1 MGGPVRYNARPN
13 AADTE
18 RPMRHS
24 RGIHY
29 ALLGVVSQNP
39 AGVHGYALKRQC
51 DRILGHFWQL
61 NFGEVYRILD
71 RLAEDGLIQTVLAD
85 ATTSRKVFRITDKGR
100 RSLDTFI
107 LEPPTDAPRP
117 LRQEL
122 AVKLLF
128 AGPERMPEL
137 VRLIDAQR
145 DTYMRQLHLLSVQ
158 RRKIT
163 NLPIDTFVTSLLI
176 DGAELSV
183 RAELAWLEDVGVKLK
198 ERFTPGSAAPLA
210 RA

>member
-1 MGGPVRYNARPN
+1 
-13 AADTE
+13 
-18 RPMRHS
+18 MRHA

-29 ALLGVVSQNP
+29 ALLGVVAQNP
-39 AGVHGYALKRQC
+39 DGVHGYALKRQC

-71 RLAEDGLIQTVLAD
+71 RLSENGLVEEVLAD
-85 ATTSRKVFRITDKGR
+85 SVSSRKVFRITDRGR
-100 RSLDTFI
+100 QSLDTFI

-117 LRQEL
+117 MRQEL

-145 DTYMRQLHLLSVQ
+145 DTYMKQLHLLSVQ

-163 NLPIDTFVTSLLI
+163 KLPVDTFVTGLLI

-183 RAELAWLEDVGVKLK
+183 RAELAWLEDVAAKLK
-198 ERFTPGSAAPLA
+198 ERFTSGSVGRQAPA
-210 RA
+210 

>member
-1 MGGPVRYNARPN
+1 
-13 AADTE
+13 
-18 RPMRHS
+18 MRHA

-39 AGVHGYALKRQC
+39 TGVHGYALKRQC

-71 RLAEDGLIQTVLAD
+71 HLAEDGLIQAVLAD

-107 LEPPTDAPRP
+107 LEPPTDTPRP

-145 DTYMRQLHLLSVQ
+145 DTYMRQLHLLATQ
-158 RRKIT
+158 RRK
-163 NLPIDTFVTSLLI
+163 LRGVPVDSFVTNLLI
-176 DGAELSV
+176 DGAELNV

-198 ERFTPGSAAPLA
+198 QRFGASRVPAA
-210 RA
+210 

>member
-1 MGGPVRYNARPN
+1 MGVSGEIQEPANPNQTGGDPLRHVRGA
-13 AADTE
+13 
-18 RPMRHS
+18 
-24 RGIHY
+24 HY
-29 ALLGVVSQNP
+29 ALLGVVSQHP

-61 NFGEVYRILD
+61 NFGEVYRVLD
-71 RLAEDGLIQTVLAD
+71 RLAEDGLIEGVLGGP
-85 ATTSRKVFRITDKGR
+85 SSPRKLFRITDKGR

-128 AGPERMPEL
+128 AGPERLPEL
-137 VRLIDAQR
+137 VRLIDCQR
-145 DTYMRQLHLLSVQ
+145 DTYMRQLHLLTVQ
-158 RRKIT
+158 RRRLRR
-163 NLPIDTFVTSLLI
+163 LPIDSFVTNLLI
-176 DGAELSV
+176 DGAELNV
-183 RAELAWLEDVGVKLK
+183 RAELAWLEDVSAKLK
-198 ERFTPGSAAPLA
+198 ERFAAAPG

>member
-1 MGGPVRYNARPN
+1 
-13 AADTE
+13 
-18 RPMRHS
+18 MRHA

-29 ALLGVVSQNP
+29 ALLGVVSQN
-39 AGVHGYALKRQC
+39 AEGVHGYALKRQC

-71 RLAEDGLIQTVLAD
+71 RLAENGLVEEVLAD
-85 ATTSRKVFRITDKGR
+85 TVSSRKVFRITARGR
-100 RSLDTFI
+100 QSLDTFI

-137 VRLIDAQR
+137 IRLIDAQR
-145 DTYMRQLHLLSVQ
+145 ETYMRQLHLLSAQ
-158 RRKIT
+158 RRKIVR
-163 NLPIDTFVTSLLI
+163 LPIDTFVTGLLI

-183 RAELAWLEDVGVKLK
+183 RAELAWLEEVTVKL
-198 ERFTPGSAAPLA
+198 RQRYVQASV
-210 RA
+210 